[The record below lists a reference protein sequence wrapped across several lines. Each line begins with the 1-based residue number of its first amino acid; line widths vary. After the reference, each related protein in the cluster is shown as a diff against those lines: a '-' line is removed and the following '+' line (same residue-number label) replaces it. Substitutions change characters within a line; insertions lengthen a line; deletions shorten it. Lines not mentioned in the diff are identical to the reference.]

1 MQNYIFSLETTVYIQ
16 IENRKF
22 YENLNIYIYIF
33 SIDTLYQKRKYY
45 IILQEKNK
53 ILKKDIT

>member
-1 MQNYIFSLETTVYIQ
+1 MH
-16 IENRKF
+16 ENIKKVLRKF
-22 YENLNIYIYIF
+22 KYIYIYIF
-33 SIDTLYQKRKYY
+33 SIETLYQKRKYY